1 MMICIIILHTAK
13 HLGVEPAAT
22 VDEVVLV
29 FIFQDQIPF
38 KQLSY
43 FHWSE
48 HLSTSFHLSECEVVG
63 CVLVCTSATLNLFF
77 KWQLPSMSLYT
88 ATCKFSDEWGRQGK
102 ERWSESELFLYIIL
116 LMIYLKNVSVDVDV
130 LMLLKGEEK
139 NSPSATA
146 LIFGQ
151 HPQC

>member
-1 MMICIIILHTAK
+1 M
-13 HLGVEPAAT
+13 
-22 VDEVVLV
+22 
-29 FIFQDQIPF
+29 
-38 KQLSY
+38 QLSY

-48 HLSTSFHLSECEVVG
+48 RLSTSFHLSECEVVG
-63 CVLVCTSATLNLFF
+63 CVLVCTSATLDLFC

-88 ATCKFSDEWGRQGK
+88 LTCKFSDEWGCQGK
-102 ERWSESELFLYIIL
+102 EIWSEYELFYIIL
-116 LMIYLKNVSVDVDV
+116 LMIYLENVSVDVDV

-139 NSPSATA
+139 NIPSATA